1 MAEAHGNGDAH
12 VNVGVNVELERLL
25 ARAGWTPED
34 LGDRLNRLAASMRL
48 RDHINRQSVR
58 RWVHAMPS
66 CPKIVKPSEPW
77 PALVCYLLEKQTRET
92 VTPAALGWDEAA
104 LCLLAADHGLDQLW
118 TCAGAL
124 DVWAQVMD
132 AGPMGFQR
140 RYFFELTGLSL
151 TAVALQWLRE
161 PGRVAASLAG
171 KRVDQALVDGFDL
184 LTEARRRMDDTI
196 GGGNLLTS
204 VRDDLQLVL
213 ALLNNAA
220 YTEDIGRR
228 LHAVAAELGRLA
240 SWLAFNI
247 NQHAAAQRYWMAALR
262 SAHLSGDR
270 ALGANILSFMS
281 RQAVRLGGPRDAFAL
296 TEFALD
302 TERALTP
309 AVAASLYGRLAVGAG
324 GIGEELTAR
333 RAQDRG
339 FELLTRSAPADEPSW
354 IYWYTEGAA
363 HYDAGKSLLFLARP
377 ADAEPYL
384 RRAVSMLDPSCVRDR
399 GLMLL
404 ELATARIGMGSVE
417 RACATAT
424 EAAGIIRR
432 LDSPRG
438 RHRLAE
444 FRATAAPYAT
454 SATMKE
460 FDAKHRDLLLTPT
473 PT

>member
-1 MAEAHGNGDAH
+1 MAEAH
-12 VNVGVNVELERLL
+12 VNVGVNVDVNVELERLL

-34 LGDRLNRLAASMRL
+34 LGDQLNRLASSMRL
-48 RDHINRQSVR
+48 RAHINRQSVR

-77 PALVCYLLEKQTRET
+77 PALVCHLLRQQTREN
-92 VTPAALGWDEAA
+92 VTPTALGWDEAA

-124 DVWAQVMD
+124 DAWAQVMD

-140 RYFFELTGLSL
+140 RHFFELTGLTL
-151 TAVALQWLRE
+151 TTVAYQWLRD
-161 PGRVAASLAG
+161 PDRVAASLAG
-171 KRVDQALVDGFDL
+171 KRVDHALVDGFDL
-184 LTEARRRMDDTI
+184 LTEARRRMDDAI

-204 VRDDLQLVL
+204 VRDDLRLVL

-240 SWLAFNI
+240 GWLAFDI
-247 NQHAAAQRYWMAALR
+247 NQHAAAQRYWLAALR

-281 RQAVRLGGPRDAFAL
+281 LQAVRVGSPRDAFAL
-296 TEFALD
+296 AEAALD
-302 TERALTP
+302 TERTLTP

-339 FELLTRSAPADEPSW
+339 FELLTRSTPADEPPW
-354 IYWYTEGAA
+354 IYWYGEFAA
-363 HYDAGKSLLFLARP
+363 HYDTGESLLFLARP

-384 RRAVSMLDPSCVRDR
+384 RRAVSMLDPSYVRDR
-399 GLMLL
+399 GLLL
-404 ELATARIGMGSVE
+404 LDLATARIGMGSVE

-432 LDSPRG
+432 LDSPSG
-438 RHRLAE
+438 RRHLAK

-460 FDAKHRDLLLTPT
+460 FDAKHRDLLLAPT

>member
-1 MAEAHGNGDAH
+1 MAEAHVNIG
-12 VNVGVNVELERLL
+12 VNVDVNVELKRLL
-25 ARAGWTPED
+25 MRAGWTPED
-34 LGDRLNRLAASMRL
+34 LGDQLNRLAASMRL
-48 RDHINRQSVR
+48 RAHINRQSVR

-77 PALVCYLLEKQTRET
+77 PALVCHLLQRQTRET
-92 VTPAALGWDEAA
+92 VTPAALGWSEAA
-104 LCLLAADHGLDQLW
+104 LCLLAADHGLDQPW
-118 TCAGAL
+118 TRTGAL
-124 DVWAQVMD
+124 DAWAQVMD

-140 RYFFELTGLSL
+140 RHFFELTGLTL
-151 TAVALQWLRE
+151 TTVAYQWLRD
-161 PGRVAASLAG
+161 PDRVAASLAG
-171 KRVDQALVDGFDL
+171 KRVDHALVDGFDL
-184 LTEARRRMDDTI
+184 LTEARRRMDDAI

-204 VRDDLQLVL
+204 VREDLQLVL
-213 ALLNNAA
+213 ALLDNAA

-240 SWLAFNI
+240 GWLAFDT
-247 NQHAAAQRYWMAALR
+247 NQHAAAQRYWLAALR

-270 ALGANILSFMS
+270 ALGANILRCMS
-281 RQAVRLGGPRDAFAL
+281 EQAARVGSPRDAFAL
-296 TEFALD
+296 AEAALD
-302 TERALTP
+302 VEQALTP
-309 AVAASLYGRLAVGAG
+309 AVTASLYGQLAVGAG
-324 GIGEELTAR
+324 GIGEKLTAR

-339 FELLTRSAPADEPSW
+339 FELLAQSTPADEPPW
-354 IYWYTEGAA
+354 IYWYTESAA
-363 HYDAGKSLLFLARP
+363 HDYAGWALLALGQP
-377 ADAEPYL
+377 ADAEPHL
-384 RRAVSMLDPSCVRDR
+384 RRAVSMLDPSFTRDR
-399 GLMLL
+399 GLALL
-404 ELATARIGMGSVE
+404 NLATARIGMGSVE

-460 FDAKHRDLLLTPT
+460 FDTKHRDLLTPT